1 MQVCQLSQA
10 GLQCSH
16 CKTGSSPLNSKDLS
30 GGSQHLQAAHPKQQN
45 LYSDDPNCDSK
56 LSPCMQRAHTGPQK
70 HQHHHPEQF
79 HQQDTDRKQQGGQNR
94 VFNSLIKLNK
104 ALNIYVLVSKTQEQ
118 QTKSVMGLNGS
129 RTAGRAGNS
138 IQHRE
143 DLFPFLMV
151 IYALARAASALNIY
165 HPCYLHLWLHLC
177 HPMTRY
183 CLVLPANSDMP
194 AIACYTNLTTCCW

>member
-1 MQVCQLSQA
+1 MQGCQLSQA

-16 CKTGSSPLNSKDLS
+16 CKTGSSSWTAKAFQEGVNTFRQHIQSSKILTQMFQIVTP
-30 GGSQHLQAAHPKQQN
+30 GCPHV
-45 LYSDDPNCDSK
+45 C
-56 LSPCMQRAHTGPQK
+56 REHTRLQK
-70 HQHHHPEQF
+70 HQHHQPNQF
-79 HQQDTDRKQQGGQNR
+79 HHKDTGRKQQGGQNR

-104 ALNIYVLVSKTQEQ
+104 ALNICVLVSETQEQ
-118 QTKSVMGLNGS
+118 QTKSVMGLSGS

-138 IQHRE
+138 SQHRE

-183 CLVLPANSDMP
+183 CLVLTANSDMP
-194 AIACYTNLTTCCW
+194 GTACHTNLTTCCW